1 MNYEEVKRDLF
12 TVSEDYYL
20 AHCISSDFVMGAGI
34 AVPFDRQFNLKPQFK
49 QIKKKNPS
57 LLTHPTCVRLGRVLN
72 LITKKSVWDKPTYDT
87 MTGALKKMKRI
98 CLDKGIKKIA
108 MPKIGCGIDRL
119 EWSKISGIIKEVFSD
134 IDIEILV
141 CYID

>member
-1 MNYEEVKRDLF
+1 MDLF
-12 TVSEDYYL
+12 TVSEDHYL
-20 AHCISSDFVMGAGI
+20 AHCISSDFAMSGGI
-34 AVPFDRQFNLKPQFK
+34 AVPFDRKFSLKRQFN

-57 LLTHPTCVRLGRVLN
+57 QLNHPTCILLGRIFN
-72 LITKKSVWDKPTYDT
+72 LITKKNVWDKPTYDT
-87 MTGALKKMKRI
+87 MTTALKKMKKL

-119 EWSKISGIIKEVFSD
+119 EWSKVSEIIKDIFSNTE
-134 IDIEILV
+134 IEILV